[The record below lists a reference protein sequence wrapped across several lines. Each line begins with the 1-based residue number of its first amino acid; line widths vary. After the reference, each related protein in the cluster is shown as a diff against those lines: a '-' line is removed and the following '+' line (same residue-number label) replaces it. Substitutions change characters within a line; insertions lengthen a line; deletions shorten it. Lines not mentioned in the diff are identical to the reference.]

1 MKAKKGV
8 VDFLNKILTNELTAI
23 NQYFLHARMCKNWGY
38 ESLGK
43 KIYAESIDEM
53 KHADHIID
61 RILFLE
67 GFPEVSRIGEIRI
80 GKNVEEILFKDY
92 EGEVQAVK
100 GYNETMNLA
109 QRLGDNGTR
118 EMIAEILKDEEA
130 HVDWLETQRELLSRM
145 GLPAYLQ
152 YLAGEFSE

>member
-1 MKAKKGV
+1 M
-8 VDFLNKILTNELTAI
+8 E
-23 NQYFLHARMCKNWGY
+23 
-38 ESLGK
+38 
-43 KIYAESIDEM
+43 
-53 KHADHIID
+53 

-67 GFPEVSRIGEIRI
+67 GFPEVSRIGEIKI
-80 GKNVEEILFKDY
+80 GRNVEEILFKDY

>member
-1 MKAKKGV
+1 MQGHPEVIQSLRQGFPRGSPPSSSTWCTPSWRRTGASRPWP
-8 VDFLNKILTNELTAI
+8 AI
-23 NQYFLHARMCKNWGY
+23 TEMRHAERHM
-38 ESLGK
+38 E
-43 KIYAESIDEM
+43 
-53 KHADHIID
+53 
-61 RILFLE
+61 RTLFLE

>member
-1 MKAKKGV
+1 MVHAELAENWSLKALARRHKAHAITV
-8 VDFLNKILTNELTAI
+8 VRLA
-23 NQYFLHARMCKNWGY
+23 QGRSG
-38 ESLGK
+38 
-43 KIYAESIDEM
+43 
-53 KHADHIID
+53 
-61 RILFLE
+61 RILVLE
-67 GFPEVSRIGEIRI
+67 GSPEVSRIGEIRI

>member
-1 MKAKKGV
+1 MIKEFEKFAVKGCGITSTTLQ
-8 VDFLNKILTNELTAI
+8 DYRAYINPTILEERQLNVTQMDVFSRLMME
-23 NQYFLHARMCKNWGY
+23 
-38 ESLGK
+38 
-43 KIYAESIDEM
+43 
-53 KHADHIID
+53 

>member
-1 MKAKKGV
+1 MVHAELAENWSLKALARHLKAH
-8 VDFLNKILTNELTAI
+8 AI
-23 NQYFLHARMCKNWGY
+23 TEMRHAERHM
-38 ESLGK
+38 ERS
-43 KIYAESIDEM
+43 
-53 KHADHIID
+53 
-61 RILFLE
+61 LFLE